1 MNFETA
7 CKLIGAPLELTRA
20 KAVAQF
26 TLRTATRQCP
36 LRIKVA
42 ARFILEM

>member
-7 CKLIGAPLELTRA
+7 CKLIGAPLDLVRA
-20 KAVAQF
+20 KKVASF
-26 TLRTATRQCP
+26 TLGTATRQCP

-42 ARFILEM
+42 AKFIMEM